1 MFQSSDLDIV
11 VEYKGREHED
21 DLFNA
26 FNEDGFTIGGIKVD
40 INPITEGKTGTLA
53 VYLPGV
59 ESYLAEKK
67 VFKKKN
73 NVYRSEF
80 P

>member
-1 MFQSSDLDIV
+1 M
-11 VEYKGREHED
+11 VEYKGSEHED
-21 DLFNA
+21 TLFNA
-26 FNEDGFTIGGIKVD
+26 FNEDGLTIGGVKVD

-53 VYLPGV
+53 SYLPGV

-67 VFKKKN
+67 AFIEKEIVKSRKRKKRK
-73 NVYRSEF
+73 